1 MTNTNIQASNSYEWN
16 FLNGLLPD
24 GSFNYSCLDSNGDL
38 FISGEYRSGDSI
50 SVIILKTNSVGISIW
65 SRIFSGYGLAFPASM
80 IFDSSQNPMVVG
92 YTRDT
97 LTNLEYIYLI
107 KADSLLS
114 VSSFDDSNN
123 AKLFD
128 VYPNPVS
135 SSLSVYSR
143 LKNESLVS
151 LRLRNVLGQILYFKT
166 EVNFNDRL
174 VHSINMREITNGM
187 YFLEISTSASKSI
200 YKILKN

>member
-1 MTNTNIQASNSYEWN
+1 MPPKGWQASP
-16 FLNGLLPD
+16 G
-24 GSFNYSCLDSNGDL
+24 NY
-38 FISGEYRSGDSI
+38 
-50 SVIILKTNSVGISIW
+50 
-65 SRIFSGYGLAFPASM
+65 
-80 IFDSSQNPMVVG
+80 
-92 YTRDT
+92 
-97 LTNLEYIYLI
+97 
-107 KADSLLS
+107 
-114 VSSFDDSNN
+114 N